1 VGAGVVPVQP
11 GLAIMTSE
19 VDARAASIR
28 RATVLVMQS
37 VGLPGMLQA
46 AARGESG
53 ALDRLLPVVYDELKR
68 IARRQLQ
75 RLGAPPTVST
85 TVLVHEVYERLAAH
99 QSLSVEDERHF
110 YRLCARVMQQ
120 VLIDHARERGAQKR
134 HAGIVVALDVAQPG
148 ELDGAEAVLRLTQAL
163 DQLVALDPALAE
175 VAQLAWL
182 AGLDSDAIARLTGSH
197 RRQVQR
203 HLKRAKAWV
212 LAALA

>member
-1 VGAGVVPVQP
+1 
-11 GLAIMTSE
+11 M
-19 VDARAASIR
+19 DADAEAARIR
-28 RATVLVMQS
+28 RATVLVMQT
-37 VGLPGMLQA
+37 VGLPEMLQA

-99 QSLSVEDERHF
+99 QRLSVEDERHF

-120 VLIDHARERGAQKR
+120 VLIDHARERGAGKR
-134 HAGIVVALDVAQPG
+134 SGGIVVSLDAVQAG
-148 ELDGAEAVLRLTQAL
+148 EWDGAEAVLRLTDAL
-163 DQLVALDPALAE
+163 DGLAALDPALCE

-182 AGLDSDAIARLTGSH
+182 AGLDSDEIARLTGTH